1 MTNRFKIP
9 DYRYLEDLEARERGF
24 DFNNPEDA
32 RQMYKLL
39 KTRENEID
47 SIKKYLKKV
56 PKTKVGMITLL
67 LKQHKKYHIGKKM
80 KKLLNELKRGTK
92 AESYLIEK
100 LYANSRS
107 SGEQDSKA
115 LLDLIRETNKKLYKI
130 EGDSMKIVT
139 TEQKDG
145 KAYYLFVEPNLYG
158 FELA

>member
-9 DYRYLEDLEARERGF
+9 DYRYLEDLEARKRGF

>member
-9 DYRYLEDLEARERGF
+9 DYRYLEDLEARKRGF

-47 SIKKYLKKV
+47 SIKK
-56 PKTKVGMITLL
+56 
-67 LKQHKKYHIGKKM
+67 
-80 KKLLNELKRGTK
+80 
-92 AESYLIEK
+92 
-100 LYANSRS
+100 
-107 SGEQDSKA
+107 
-115 LLDLIRETNKKLYKI
+115 DLIRETNKKLYKI
-130 EGDSMKIVT
+130 EGYSMKIVT